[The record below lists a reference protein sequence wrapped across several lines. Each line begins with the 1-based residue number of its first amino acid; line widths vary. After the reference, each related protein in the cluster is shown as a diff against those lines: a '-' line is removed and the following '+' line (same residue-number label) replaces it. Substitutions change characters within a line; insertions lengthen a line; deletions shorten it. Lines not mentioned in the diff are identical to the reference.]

1 MNLCVL
7 KTMMCIK
14 RAGSSVLL
22 RDSSCDLDLPE
33 LHLIWL
39 QWKRDLSPDAYG
51 GRLTWRHSL
60 L

>member
-1 MNLCVL
+1 
-7 KTMMCIK
+7 MMCIK
-14 RAGSSVLL
+14 RVGSSVLL

-33 LHLIWL
+33 LLLIWL
-39 QWKRDLSPDAYG
+39 QWKRDLSPDACG